1 MQAHYEALYSM
12 LMLISIELA
21 NEEVMVDL
29 IRLVLAVQ
37 VGRGELGVLSAM
49 GRVGWDAMGWEG
61 DLFWSWGS
69 LRKWDASASSALSFS
84 HHGGIRPTRQGE
96 TLP

>member
-21 NEEVMVDL
+21 NEEVVVDL

-37 VGRGELGVLSAM
+37 VVGGVDVMGTEHLGGGV
-49 GRVGWDAMGWEG
+49 
-61 DLFWSWGS
+61 FWFWG
-69 LRKWDASASSALSFS
+69 L
-84 HHGGIRPTRQGE
+84 
-96 TLP
+96 